1 MAGIEKITN
10 EIAADAEKE
19 AAEIVA
25 AAEASAKNEFAAAEA
40 KCRDISNE
48 AKGKAEKEVAIYAE
62 RIQSQCQQ
70 EAKMA
75 KLKAKQEMIADVI
88 SEAYG
93 QVLNMEDGQYF
104 ATLLRLLERNVEK
117 NSKGELLLNEKDL
130 KRKPADFD
138 AKASEIAKAAGGELT
153 VSSDAVKIDGG
164 FILRYGMIEY
174 NNSITEIFE
183 ENKEKMQD
191 IISQKLW

>member
-48 AKGKAEKEVAIYAE
+48 AKGKIEKDVAIYAE

-117 NSKGELLLNEKDL
+117 NLNEKDL